1 MHSEKQTK
9 IFIIPGLKAISCND
23 EVWETINSYQKAI
36 PSSNFKKKKKLKKML
51 RIIHIKQPT
60 NV

>member
-23 EVWETINSYQKAI
+23 EETINSYHKAI